1 LYLATKGFLLE
12 LIAKFACLDNNFLSS
27 TGFKLG
33 VYSYKNQNTFCLF
46 DTAKYKN
53 NQLNNSSAH
62 IHTMDLHKARK
73 DGIFEKTDKQGNNI
87 IVK

>member
-1 LYLATKGFLLE
+1 
-12 LIAKFACLDNNFLSS
+12 
-27 TGFKLG
+27 
-33 VYSYKNQNTFCLF
+33 LF

-87 IVK
+87 IVFTQKLLKFIF

>member
-1 LYLATKGFLLE
+1 
-12 LIAKFACLDNNFLSS
+12 
-27 TGFKLG
+27 
-33 VYSYKNQNTFCLF
+33 LF

-87 IVK
+87 IVFTEQNFQKVFDMVLLIYCAI